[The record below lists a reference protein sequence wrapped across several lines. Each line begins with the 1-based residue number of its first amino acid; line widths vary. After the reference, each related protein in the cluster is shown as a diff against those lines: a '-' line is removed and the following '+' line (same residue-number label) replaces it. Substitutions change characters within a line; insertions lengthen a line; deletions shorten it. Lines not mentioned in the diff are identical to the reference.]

1 MSQHPQAG
9 VPCKKLILAVYEF
22 PGSVSTIISAQRET
36 DRDSNPNLHFSRNVA
51 RWYSASPTRKRAKNY
66 TTRVCDIVEKSLL
79 LFPVWNDRGI
89 SNSSVLFFII
99 INYRHPSASVILVFL
114 SRSFFLILS
123 TNYSLLFVKSSF
135 SKSVYLKSQKLSKF
149 VAMQIYV
156 IELYKILIPD
166 KLSDQ
171 LSSYIYIYIT
181 VIKLVRKL
189 RIRCNN
195 QGTVIN
201 GNLM

>member
-89 SNSSVLFFII
+89 SNSSVLFSII
-99 INYRHPSASVILVFL
+99 INYR
-114 SRSFFLILS
+114 RSFFLILS

-135 SKSVYLKSQKLSKF
+135 SKSVHLKSQKLSKF

-171 LSSYIYIYIT
+171 LSSYIYIYIYNSN
-181 VIKLVRKL
+181 KARA
-189 RIRCNN
+189 
-195 QGTVIN
+195 
-201 GNLM
+201 